1 MRPYDPRLARYARA
15 TRGYL
20 AACVALGLGTAVLVV
35 AQATLLA
42 HVIAAAFDGAGLE
55 PLTGALG
62 VLAVVVVLRAIAA
75 WAADL
80 AAQRASAKVKT
91 QLRGRLLEHLVS
103 LGPDRDGSRPAGE
116 IVTLTTRGLDALDP
130 YFSRYLP
137 QLVLAAAVPAVVVAR
152 ILPADLVATV
162 TIVVTLPLIPVF
174 MALVGRTTEQLNRR
188 RLGMLTRLG
197 HHFLDVVTGLPTL
210 TVFGRAKAQAASIR
224 EVTGE
229 FRRVTLRTLRL
240 GFLSSLVLE
249 LLATLSVAL
258 VAVGIGLRLVDGRL
272 DLETALLVLILAPEA
287 YLPLRRMAA
296 QYHASS
302 EGLAVAARVFS
313 VLETPARPRGDR
325 TDVPDPLAES
335 ITVTG
340 LTVHHDGRETAAP
353 QDLSLTI
360 EPGRVTAIA
369 GPSGSGKSTLLAVL
383 LGLVDPDRGGV
394 DVGGTPLTELD
405 PGAWHA
411 AVGWLPQRPHLF
423 AGTIADNI
431 RLGRPD
437 ASDEQVHDAACR
449 AHADEFVDTLPAG
462 YRTVLGDGGLGL
474 SAGQR
479 QRIALARVLLRD
491 APLVLL
497 DEPTANLDSSTEA
510 ALAETVRALR
520 GSHTVVVVAHR
531 PALLDLADTVVRLGT
546 ERVAA

>member
-1 MRPYDPRLARYARA
+1 MKPYDPRLARYARA

-55 PLTGALG
+55 ALTGALG
-62 VLAVVVVLRAIAA
+62 VLAAVVVLRALTA
-75 WAADL
+75 WAAEL
-80 AAQRASAKVKT
+80 AAQRSSARVKT
-91 QLRGRLLEHLVS
+91 QLRSRLLDHLVT
-103 LGPDRDGSRPAGE
+103 LGPDRDGSRPVGE

-137 QLVLAAAVPAVVVAR
+137 QLVLAAAVPVVVVAR
-152 ILPADLVATV
+152 ILPADLIAAV

-174 MALVGRTTEQLNRR
+174 MALVGLTTEHLNRR
-188 RLGMLTRLG
+188 RLGMLTQLG
-197 HHFLDVVTGLPTL
+197 HHFLDVVSGLPTL

-224 EVTGE
+224 QVTGE

-240 GFLSSLVLE
+240 AFLSSLVLE

-258 VAVGIGLRLVDGRL
+258 VAVGIGLRLVDGKL

-287 YLPLRRMAA
+287 YLPLRRLAA

-302 EGLAVAARVFS
+302 EGLAVATRVFA
-313 VLETPARPRGDR
+313 VLETPARPVGDR
-325 TDVPDPLAES
+325 TDVPDPLAAP

-340 LTVHHDGRETAAP
+340 LTVLHDGRDGPAP
-353 QDLSLTI
+353 RDLSLTI

-369 GPSGSGKSTLLAVL
+369 GPSGSGKSTLLGVL
-383 LGLVDPDRGGV
+383 LGLVDPDQGSV
-394 DVGGTPLTELD
+394 DIGGTSLAELD
-405 PGAWHA
+405 PTSWHA
-411 AVGWLPQRPHLF
+411 AVGWLPQRPHVF

-437 ASDEQVHDAACR
+437 ATDDQVRDAAR
-449 AHADEFVDTLPAG
+449 QARADEFVDAMPAG

-497 DEPTANLDSSTEA
+497 DEPTANLDGGTEA

-531 PALLDLADTVVRLGT
+531 PALLELADTVVRLDT
-546 ERVAA
+546 ERVPV